1 MPIFFITADQVQ
13 NGQLSIAGPLLN
25 HLRTSLRVR
34 VGEEIWFGDDQR
46 RRYLVRVARIDRREL
61 TGRVLDTRTGPVPRH
76 PSITVGQALLK
87 GDRMDWVL
95 QKTIELGVASL
106 VPLVSNRVIV
116 RPRPGRLLSQQE
128 RWQRIVLEAAQQ
140 SERWE
145 LPTIQAPCE
154 VEAFFVGQSSSSV
167 RLILGERG
175 PGESLVT
182 VRLPSGP
189 ENQVTLAV
197 GPEGGWTADELT
209 MALDYGFTPVTQGTR
224 ILRSETATLAALAI
238 LQSRLGE
245 LG

>member
-1 MPIFFITADQVQ
+1 MPIFFITTDQVK
-13 NGQLSIAGPLLN
+13 NGQLTIAGPLLN
-25 HLRTSLRVR
+25 HLRKSLRVR

-61 TGRVLDTRTGPVPRH
+61 TGHVLETRTGPGPLH
-76 PSITVGQALLK
+76 PSIILGQVLLK
-87 GDRMDWVL
+87 GERMDWVV
-95 QKTIELGVASL
+95 QKAIEMGVTSL
-106 VPLVSNRVIV
+106 VPLASHRAIV
-116 RPRPGRLLSQQE
+116 RPRPGRLLSQQQ

-154 VEAFFVGQSSSSV
+154 VKAFFVGQSSNAV
-167 RLILGERG
+167 RLILGERC
-175 PGESLVT
+175 PGESLAT

-189 ENQVTLAV
+189 ETQVTLAV
-197 GPEGGWTADELT
+197 GPEGGWTVEEFGLAFDC
-209 MALDYGFTPVTQGTR
+209 GFTTVTLGTR

-238 LQSRLGE
+238 LQSRLGG

>member
-1 MPIFFITADQVQ
+1 MPIFFITGDQVQ
-13 NGQLSIAGPLLN
+13 NGQLTIAGPLLN

-46 RRYLVRVARIDRREL
+46 RRYHVRVTRIDRREL
-61 TGRVLDTRTGPVPRH
+61 TGRVLDTRTEPSPLH

-87 GDRMDWVL
+87 GDRMDWVV
-95 QKTIELGVASL
+95 QKTIELGVTSL

-116 RPRPGRLLSQQE
+116 RPRPGRLLSQQQ

-154 VEAFFVGQSSSSV
+154 VEAFFVGQSSSAL

-175 PGESLVT
+175 QGESLAT

-197 GPEGGWTADELT
+197 GPEGGWTAEELRL
-209 MALDYGFTPVTQGTR
+209 ALDCGFTPVTLGTR